1 MYSLYGAVITT
12 PITLAMYATMIPSF
26 HATGA
31 ALASTL
37 SYLMT
42 FGLFCHFYRRVTG
55 RRVLPLL
62 VPTRSEFADLWGALR
77 TVASRVAI
85 RG

>member
-1 MYSLYGAVITT
+1 
-12 PITLAMYATMIPSF
+12 MYATLIPWF
-26 HATGA
+26 DATGA

-37 SYLMT
+37 SYLM
-42 FGLFCHFYRRVTG
+42 LFLLYCHFYRRVTG
-55 RRVLPLL
+55 LHVLPLL

-77 TVASRVAI
+77 AVASRVTG